1 MMFPV
6 PDDTGPVY
14 RASTANRVIASVVV
28 VAALVVIVWAIAT
41 DGSPLKVV
49 GLTAVAVIIGFLA
62 FSAMRFEVRAEPAH
76 LVVCGGVRRRR
87 IPWSQVKSFGVGG
100 PRGKDVYVE
109 LTNKRRQ
116 RLPVV
121 DITNQ
126 QTSPTEVRDAL
137 QRYWRTHRH

>member
-1 MMFPV
+1 MMLPV
-6 PDDTGPVY
+6 PEDTGPVY
-14 RASTANRVIASVVV
+14 RATRANRAIASVVV
-28 VAALVVIVWAIAT
+28 AAALAAIVWAIAT

-49 GLTAVAVIIGFLA
+49 GLTAVGAVVGFLA
-62 FSAMRFEVRAEPAH
+62 FSAMRFEVRAEPEH

-87 IPWSQVKSFGVGG
+87 IPWAQIRSFGIGG
-100 PRGKDVYVE
+100 PKGKDVYVE
-109 LTNKRRQ
+109 LTDKRRH

-137 QRYWRTHRH
+137 QRYWRSHRR